1 MIHDRKVIQQWLDD
15 IANEGWNLTKWEE
28 NFIESVTDQFNKTG
42 TVSKKQE
49 AIIDRIYTEKVP

>member
-28 NFIESVTDQFNKTG
+28 SFIESVTDQFNKTG
-42 TVSKKQE
+42 TVSERQE
-49 AIIDRIYTEKVP
+49 EIIERIYTEKVK